1 MYTEKAMA
9 TTDAERISRIE
20 GVLEATL
27 PTLATQRDIE
37 ALRGDYKALRTLI
50 VGGFATLT
58 ILAPA
63 AVLALRL
70 FLP

>member
-1 MYTEKAMA
+1 MMEKAMVA

-27 PTLATQRDIE
+27 PNLATQKDIE
-37 ALRGDYKALRTLI
+37 SLRGDYKGLRNLI
-50 VGGFATLT
+50 LGGFAVLT

>member
-1 MYTEKAMA
+1 MVA

-27 PTLATQRDIE
+27 PNLATQKDIE
-37 ALRGDYKALRTLI
+37 SLRGDYKGLRNLI
-50 VGGFATLT
+50 LGGFAVLT